1 MRVRPNRALFP
12 PLLCTALVLG
22 ACVGLPASATATK
35 VLSDAADEV
44 SDRTGDDATRG
55 SANRS
60 GGVQV
65 GVNPL
70 WNPVAGG

>member
-1 MRVRPNRALFP
+1 MRVRSNRALFP
-12 PLLCTALVLG
+12 PLLCMALVLG

-35 VLSDAADEV
+35 VLSDAAGTV
-44 SDRTGDDATRG
+44 SGRTGDDATRG

-60 GGVQV
+60 GGVQA

-70 WNPVAGG
+70 WLAAAGD